1 MSNQIKLTFDIS
13 DELLD
18 KLLTV
23 MAITSQQNA
32 LQGAMPM
39 LMGAMGGATPPPPPK
54 GEEKPSMGFDTSQTK
69 NGQKMSDKVTNKT

>member
-1 MSNQIKLTFDIS
+1 MSNQIKLTIDLS
-13 DELLD
+13 DELVD

-39 LMGAMGGATPPPPPK
+39 LMGAMGSQGAPPK
-54 GEEKPSMGFDTSQTK
+54 ETPKEKPSMGF
-69 NGQKMSDKVTNKT
+69 KMDGDK

>member
-1 MSNQIKLTFDIS
+1 MSNQIKLTIDLS
-13 DELLD
+13 DELVD

-23 MAITSQQNA
+23 MPITSQKNA

-54 GEEKPSMGFDTSQTK
+54 SEEKPSMGF
-69 NGQKMSDKVTNKT
+69 KMDEKK

>member
-1 MSNQIKLTFDIS
+1 MSNQIKLTIDIS
-13 DELLD
+13 DDLVD

-39 LMGAMGGATPPPPPK
+39 LMGAMGSQGAPPK
-54 GEEKPSMGFDTSQTK
+54 ETPKDKPSMGF
-69 NGQKMSDKVTNKT
+69 KMDGDK

>member
-13 DELLD
+13 DELVD

-23 MAITSQQNA
+23 MAITSQKNA

-39 LMGAMGGATPPPPPK
+39 LMGAMGGGTPPPPPK
-54 GEEKPSMGFDTSQTK
+54 GEEKPSMGF
-69 NGQKMSDKVTNKT
+69 KMDEKK

>member
-1 MSNQIKLTFDIS
+1 MSNNEIKLTIQLS

-18 KLLTV
+18 RLLTV

-39 LMGAMGGATPPPPPK
+39 LMGAMGGQGKATPPK
-54 GEEKPSMGFDTSQTK
+54 GEEKPSMGF
-69 NGQKMSDKVTNKT
+69 KMDDKK

>member
-1 MSNQIKLTFDIS
+1 MSNQIKLTIDIS
-13 DELLD
+13 DELVD

-39 LMGAMGGATPPPPPK
+39 LMGAMGGQGAPPK
-54 GEEKPSMGFDTSQTK
+54 ETPKDKPSMGF
-69 NGQKMSDKVTNKT
+69 KMDNK

>member
-23 MAITSQQNA
+23 MAITSQKNA

-39 LMGAMGGATPPPPPK
+39 LMGAMGGQGAPPPQE
-54 GEEKPSMGFDTSQTK
+54 GEEKPSMGF
-69 NGQKMSDKVTNKT
+69 KMDKK

>member
-39 LMGAMGGATPPPPPK
+39 LMGAMGGKPPPTTPK
-54 GEEKPSMGFDTSQTK
+54 GEEKPSMGF
-69 NGQKMSDKVTNKT
+69 KMDDKK